1 MDPVTEPT
9 RFHVALN
16 VLDLD
21 RSVAF
26 YRGVLGLAP
35 DKLHPGYAR
44 FLLAEPPLVLSL
56 NAAAKVKGGTRV
68 AHFGIRLG
76 SQVELAAARAR
87 VVNAGHAVR
96 DQQRTLCCHAVQD
109 KFWVIDPDGN
119 EWEFYQ
125 VTDDHP
131 ERAADAARVRSC
143 CP

>member
-1 MDPVTEPT
+1 MAEPT

-35 DKLHPGYAR
+35 DKQHTGYAR

-56 NAAAKVKGGTRV
+56 NAADRVKGGTRV

-76 SQVELAAARAR
+76 SDAELAAARAR
-87 VVNAGHAVR
+87 VVGAGHAVR

-109 KFWVIDPDGN
+109 KFWVVDPDGN
-119 EWEFYQ
+119 EWEFYR

-131 ERAADAARVRSC
+131 ERAEAAASARRC
-143 CP
+143 CS